1 MSEYEIALLWAVV
14 LLIASLLTGFA
25 ALTNHRPVVVAMI
38 LFVIGGFAL
47 YYANSLNTDGNL
59 AADIP
64 KTIYKLYAR
73 IMI

>member
-1 MSEYEIALLWAVV
+1 MTEYEIALLWAIV
-14 LLIASLLTGFA
+14 LLVASLFTGFA
-25 ALTNHRPVVVAMI
+25 AVTNHRPIGVAMV

-47 YYANSLNTDGNL
+47 YYANSLSGDGNL

-73 IMI
+73 FLT